1 MVASHQFGLILI
13 LVVLDQNNIF
23 LFSSSVVSFYSI
35 QLINRLLSLSSMIL
49 ERFPATYQSL
59 LVENK
64 AVSVIRVSYRNIR
77 RCDIFIRQIILSSFF
92 DGPMNRLMAT
102 HHLVAIL
109 LRLTDLVTDYRH
121 LIIFLMMIR
130 NILLL

>member
-1 MVASHQFGLILI
+1 MVASHQLRLILI
-13 LVVLDQNNIF
+13 LVVLDQNNLF
-23 LFSSSVVSFYSI
+23 LFLSSVVSFYSI

-64 AVSVIRVSYRNIR
+64 AVSVMRVSYRNIR
-77 RCDIFIRQIILSSFF
+77 RCDIFIRPIISSFF

-102 HHLVAIL
+102 HHPVAIL
-109 LRLTDLVTDYRH
+109 LGLTDLVTDYRH